1 MWNLRCGRDEAVQDD
16 GDCKAK
22 TRNLQNSLSVCE
34 QKIKR
39 VDSKPIVWRAFWRE
53 RGRLAA
59 KGGGMSPYRRV
70 VTYGQFLL
78 IEGDPTTSTDPARAA
93 DESLQQ
99 VVKKTRLACAGII
112 RRDPRIP
119 WLEVSLG

>member
-16 GDCKAK
+16 GDCQAK

-39 VDSKPIVWRAFWRE
+39 VDSKPIVWQAFWRR

-78 IEGDPTTSTDPARAA
+78 IEGDPTTPLTPPELLMSLFSKLSRRLVLNAQELS
-93 DESLQQ
+93 DEIFGFHGWKYL
-99 VVKKTRLACAGII
+99 
-112 RRDPRIP
+112 
-119 WLEVSLG
+119 

>member
-16 GDCKAK
+16 GDCQAK

-39 VDSKPIVWRAFWRE
+39 VDSKPIVWQAFWRR

-59 KGGGMSPYRRV
+59 KGGGMSPETTQMLNLRCGRDEAV
-70 VTYGQFLL
+70 QDD
-78 IEGDPTTSTDPARAA
+78 GDCQA
-93 DESLQQ
+93 
-99 VVKKTRLACAGII
+99 KTRNLQNSLSVCEQKIKRETI
-112 RRDPRIP
+112 
-119 WLEVSLG
+119 LKVSGF